1 MKNITA
7 QERQNQIY
15 RKMSAR
21 KKAEIT
27 FSFYRTGR
35 FLSNLKN
42 EKTNRNRKSNQNSQN
57 S

>member
-1 MKNITA
+1 MQKMTT

-27 FSFYRTGR
+27 FSFYRLGKY
-35 FLSNLKN
+35 LDSLKN
-42 EKTNRNRKSNQNSQN
+42 EKISRIKKSNQDSQ
-57 S
+57 SS